1 MCFINYFNKK
11 IIVLII
17 RASYVAGTVLGS
29 GGMTEWNRRFPVIMQ
44 HAAFVQCWDALQNM
58 KREK

>member
-11 IIVLII
+11 IIVLLII

-29 GGMTEWNRRFPVIMQ
+29 GGMTE
-44 HAAFVQCWDALQNM
+44 
-58 KREK
+58 